1 MASSFGILNFAL
13 LQPLLDILFSEKP
26 IQLTPKPV
34 FEFSITYFSALFNHT
49 LTKIATEKSKINAL
63 WFVCGVIVSSVFM
76 SNIFRYLSTRII
88 EKVKGLTVAHLRQAV
103 FEKTIHL
110 HLGFFSTEKK
120 GNIIA
125 HMTTDIQE
133 VENSVGKTF
142 TALFKESFQL
152 VFFFGTL
159 FYKSVELTLFSLIV
173 IPISGVI
180 IGSLSKKLRENAQEV
195 QQKQGNLFS
204 ILDET
209 FGGIRVVK
217 GFNAETFIKKKF
229 KDENFSYFH
238 SWLKLVFRQESA
250 SPMSEFLGVVTV
262 AGILIYGGSLVLSG
276 QSNMSA
282 SSFITYI
289 ILFSQVTR
297 PAKEI
302 SNAISGVQRGV
313 AAAERILNLID
324 TPNPIQDK
332 ANPIEIEGFNQEIEF
347 KNVGFAYNENTQVLN
362 NISFKIPKGKTV
374 ALVGSSGGGKSTIAD
389 LVPRFYDPTQGQI
402 LIDGQDLRDISQ
414 GSLRNLMG
422 IVTQESILFN
432 DTIQNNIAFGSEVS
446 ENQIID
452 AAKIANAHQFISES
466 PDGYETS
473 IGERGGKLSGGQR
486 QRMSIARAILRNPPI
501 LILDEATSALD
512 TESEK
517 LLQEALT
524 NLMKNRTTLV
534 IAHRLSTIQHA
545 DEILVIH
552 QGQIIER
559 GTHSVLLEIEDGFY
573 KKLSSMQKVP
583 SAEA

>member
-1 MASSFGILNFAL
+1 MASTFGILNFAL
-13 LQPLLDILFSEKP
+13 LQPLLDILFSKDP
-26 IQLTPKPV
+26 IQLTPKPS
-34 FEFSITYFSALFNHT
+34 FEFSIAYFSAFFNHT
-49 LTKIATEKSKINAL
+49 LTTIATQNGKVQAL
-63 WFVCGVIVSSVFM
+63 WFVCGVIVSSVFL

-88 EKVKGLTVAHLRQAV
+88 EKVKGLTVAQLRQAV

-180 IGSLSKKLRENAQEV
+180 IGSLSKKLRESAKDV

-217 GFNAETFIKKKF
+217 GFNAETFIKQKF
-229 KDENFSYFH
+229 KDENYSYFH

-262 AGILIYGGSLVLSG
+262 AGILIYGGSLVLAGHSD
-276 QSNMSA
+276 MSA

-313 AAAERILNLID
+313 AAAERILGLID

-332 ANPIEIEGFNQEIEF
+332 ANPIEIESFNQEIEF
-347 KNVGFAYNENTQVLN
+347 KNVGFAYNENLLLWWVHQVAAN
-362 NISFKIPKGKTV
+362 
-374 ALVGSSGGGKSTIAD
+374 
-389 LVPRFYDPTQGQI
+389 QQ
-402 LIDGQDLRDISQ
+402 LRI
-414 GSLRNLMG
+414 
-422 IVTQESILFN
+422 
-432 DTIQNNIAFGSEVS
+432 
-446 ENQIID
+446 
-452 AAKIANAHQFISES
+452 
-466 PDGYETS
+466 
-473 IGERGGKLSGGQR
+473 
-486 QRMSIARAILRNPPI
+486 
-501 LILDEATSALD
+501 
-512 TESEK
+512 
-517 LLQEALT
+517 
-524 NLMKNRTTLV
+524 
-534 IAHRLSTIQHA
+534 
-545 DEILVIH
+545 
-552 QGQIIER
+552 
-559 GTHSVLLEIEDGFY
+559 
-573 KKLSSMQKVP
+573 
-583 SAEA
+583 

>member
-1 MASSFGILNFAL
+1 MASTFGILNFAL
-13 LQPLLDILFSEKP
+13 LQPLLDILFSKDP
-26 IQLTPKPV
+26 IQLTPKPS
-34 FEFSITYFSALFNHT
+34 FEFSIAYFSAFFNHT
-49 LTKIATEKSKINAL
+49 LTTIATQNGKVQAL
-63 WFVCGVIVSSVFM
+63 WFVCGVIVSSVFL

-88 EKVKGLTVAHLRQAV
+88 EKVKGLTVAQLRQAV

-180 IGSLSKKLRENAQEV
+180 IGSLSKKLRESAKDV

-217 GFNAETFIKKKF
+217 GFNAETFIKQKF
-229 KDENFSYFH
+229 KDENYSYFH

-262 AGILIYGGSLVLSG
+262 AGILIYGGSLVLAGHSD
-276 QSNMSA
+276 MSA

-313 AAAERILNLID
+313 AAAERILGLID

-332 ANPIEIEGFNQEIEF
+332 TNPIEIEGFNHEIEF
-347 KNVGFAYNENTQVLN
+347 RNVGFAYNENTQVLN

-389 LVPRFYDPTQGQI
+389 LVPRFYDPSQGQI

-414 GSLRNLMG
+414 NSLRNLMG

-432 DTIQNNIAFGSEVS
+432 DTIQNNIAFGSEAS
-446 ENQIID
+446 ENQIVE
-452 AAKIANAHQFISES
+452 AAKIANAHQFIIES
-466 PDGYETS
+466 PDGYQTS

-517 LLQEALT
+517 LVQEALT

-573 KKLSSMQKVP
+573 KKLSSMQGTP
-583 SAEA
+583 ISE